1 MYCIKC
7 GKQLEDGTKF
17 CIFCGTKQE
26 AAPAYEPTAPV
37 EDTTPA
43 YQPPKFEEPTPKFEE
58 PRFDYVPPVDS
69 APPTPAKKKGKG
81 AVILSIVLGIL
92 VLALLALNAYQYFV
106 MSADIK
112 DDLSASEKELKAVS
126 SELADLEE
134 EYADLQDDYDDLL
147 DSSGVAADAFD
158 RLCDFADYNVVGIG
172 SKDFFPHRSVIVLS
186 EGDSEYFT
194 ITCSYTSNVT
204 VNLSVDGDDVIDA
217 NFSGS
222 WNGDETD
229 VTVEGLHPGVALIDF
244 TNDLNSD
251 SFSVLVIVV
260 D

>member
-26 AAPAYEPTAPV
+26 EAAPAYEAPTPTEKFKA
-37 EDTTPA
+37 EDTAPA
-43 YQPPKFEEPTPKFEE
+43 YQPPKFDEPKSDYAPPVNNNPTP
-58 PRFDYVPPVDS
+58 P
-69 APPTPAKKKGKG
+69 KKKGKG